1 MEENKESFLDKAKDT
16 LSDLKEKAGDAW
28 DKAKDTLEDA
38 WDATKEKAGELK
50 EDIQEKIADV
60 RGQGNAASD
69 AVDDASAAAK
79 KAGKDLS
86 SKPDSL

>member
-50 EDIQEKIADV
+50 DDIQEKIADV
-60 RGQGNAASD
+60 SAQGTAAND
-69 AVDDASAAAK
+69 TADGAK
-79 KAGKDLS
+79 KAGENLS